1 MDNSRRRWSD
11 AENALFLQGLEALG
25 RTQWRRIASEFVRT
39 RSAEQVRS
47 KVQKHFKSPPRPRE
61 EEAAPRRSLGDLP
74 DVLLAGALDYS
85 DLGEVAACAAASVQ
99 LRDGLRRVAPALQRR
114 LVLRRFPIL
123 STIGDDTAEEPPPRE
138 LFLSQTRLFADR
150 PAFAPLRRAFDDY
163 VFSLELELKISRRSD
178 QGVVTTSRESIFVGR
193 GKTSPCSEAQVEFD
207 IPSDVF
213 DRVWSRRP
221 EYHLDTHERL
231 ERLQRN
237 FLDPT
242 VFAERL
248 FLRLMASKGYSRARL
263 GQGEADDY
271 ENFDTMERFN
281 YSGGR
286 QILFINLGMG
296 EWRHGEAD
304 ALDWLRD
311 EMEAS
316 ETYNFF
322 LPAVTASWNLEGEG
336 DSKLRMDFELEEDGR
351 NNPMTREKAA
361 EALERYANWT

>member
-1 MDNSRRRWSD
+1 MASQDNNSRRRWSD

-25 RTQWRRIASEFVRT
+25 RKQWRRIASEFVKT

-47 KVQKHFKSPPRPRE
+47 KVQKHFKTPPRPRE

-74 DVLLAGALDYS
+74 DVLLAGALDYC
-85 DLGEVAACAAASVQ
+85 DLREVAACAAASVQ

-114 LVLRRFPIL
+114 LVFRRFPIL
-123 STIGDDTAEEPPPRE
+123 ATIGDDTAEEPPPRE

-150 PAFAPLRRAFDDY
+150 PDFAPLRRAFDDY
-163 VFSLELELKISRRSD
+163 VFSVEIEIQVSRKITD
-178 QGVVTTSRESIFVGR
+178 ADGFFTVTSSRESLFVGR
-193 GKTSPCSEAQVEFD
+193 GKTLPGSQAQVEFD

-221 EYHLDTHERL
+221 EYHLDTQERL

-263 GQGEADDY
+263 AQGEADDY

-286 QILFINLGMG
+286 QILFVKEGMG
-296 EWRHGEAD
+296 RHGEAD

-311 EMEAS
+311 EMLDS
-316 ETYNFF
+316 DHCF
-322 LPAVTASWNLEGEG
+322 LPSILAS
-336 DSKLRMDFELEEDGR
+336 
-351 NNPMTREKAA
+351 
-361 EALERYANWT
+361 

>member
-1 MDNSRRRWSD
+1 M
-11 AENALFLQGLEALG
+11 
-25 RTQWRRIASEFVRT
+25 AS
-39 RSAEQVRS
+39 Q
-47 KVQKHFKSPPRPRE
+47 
-61 EEAAPRRSLGDLP
+61 APRCSLGDLP
-74 DVLLAGALDYS
+74 DVLLAGVLELA
-85 DLGEVAACAAASVQ
+85 DLSEVAACAAASVQ

-114 LVLRRFPIL
+114 LVFRRFPIL
-123 STIGDDTAEEPPPRE
+123 ATIGDDTAEEPPPRE

-150 PAFAPLRRAFDDY
+150 PDFAPLRRAFDDY
-163 VFSLELELKISRRSD
+163 VFSVEIEIQVSRKIID
-178 QGVVTTSRESIFVGR
+178 ADGFFTVTSSRESLFVGK
-193 GKTSPCSEAQVEFD
+193 GKTLPGLQAAVEFD

-263 GQGEADDY
+263 AQGEADDY
-271 ENFDTMERFN
+271 ENFDTMERFD

-286 QILFINLGMG
+286 QILFIKEGMG
-296 EWRHGEAD
+296 RHGEAD

-311 EMEAS
+311 EMLDS
-316 ETYNFF
+316 DHCF
-322 LPAVTASWNLEGEG
+322 LPSILAFWNLEPVEGEG
-336 DSKLRMDFELEEDGR
+336 DSNLRVDFELEQDGVHTK
-351 NNPMTREKAA
+351 MTRGKAA
-361 EALERYANWT
+361 EALERYANWTDATS